1 MSHAVSLYTH
11 TLDLQNLITSHR
23 TLSNVFSFVAATTGY
38 TNVNVSSSDVPTNLT
53 GVIPGPLN
61 PGLYVP
67 FTAPNT
73 SAVGAGGGSVFV
85 ASGLNTSFTAAVA
98 PAPVNLTQ
106 KNITLP
112 WSGPRNGSNAVP
124 NSSSGNGSGKS
135 GAVGVREGVIGAA
148 IFGTILA
155 GVATLLV

>member
-1 MSHAVSLYTH
+1 
-11 TLDLQNLITSHR
+11 
-23 TLSNVFSFVAATTGY
+23 
-38 TNVNVSSSDVPTNLT
+38 VNVSSSVVLTNAT
-53 GVIPGPLN
+53 TTIPGPLN

-85 ASGLNTSFTAAVA
+85 SPGMNTSFTAAVA

-106 KNITLP
+106 QNKTLP
-112 WSGPRNGSNAVP
+112 WSGSRNGSNAIT
-124 NSSSGNGSGKS
+124 NTSSSNGNGNSGDK
-135 GAVGVREGVIGAA
+135 VDVREGVIGAT